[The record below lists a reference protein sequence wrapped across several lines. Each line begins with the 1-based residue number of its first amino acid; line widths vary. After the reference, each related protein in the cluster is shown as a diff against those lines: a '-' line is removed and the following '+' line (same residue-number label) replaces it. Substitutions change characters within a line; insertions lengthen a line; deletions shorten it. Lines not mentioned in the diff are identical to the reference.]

1 MEKEIRLNPLIFC
14 FLLSVLSLLLLLILI
29 LACSILPFNVGIL
42 TYLTL
47 PTFIALFLVPKLIEL
62 FYKRKIEIVKQ
73 KKYTVRPIFSIGI
86 FLLLLTCYWFF
97 LQDKFENGDDFLLLV
112 FHYLIV
118 SLGEEY
124 MYRDLMLN
132 SLRSSYSVYVSVI
145 LSSILFAFIGHINE
159 SIMINLVVRFPLGL
173 ILGWIAS
180 KTNSIT
186 YPIIIHTLYNLIV
199 S

>member
-1 MEKEIRLNPLIFC
+1 M
-14 FLLSVLSLLLLLILI
+14 
-29 LACSILPFNVGIL
+29 
-42 TYLTL
+42 
-47 PTFIALFLVPKLIEL
+47 
-62 FYKRKIEIVKQ
+62 
-73 KKYTVRPIFSIGI
+73 
-86 FLLLLTCYWFF
+86 LLTCYWSF
-97 LQDKFENGDDFLLLV
+97 LQDKFENGGDFLLLV

-132 SLRSSYSVYVSVI
+132 SLRSSYSIYVSVI

-159 SIMINLVVRFPLGL
+159 SIIINLVVRFPLGL